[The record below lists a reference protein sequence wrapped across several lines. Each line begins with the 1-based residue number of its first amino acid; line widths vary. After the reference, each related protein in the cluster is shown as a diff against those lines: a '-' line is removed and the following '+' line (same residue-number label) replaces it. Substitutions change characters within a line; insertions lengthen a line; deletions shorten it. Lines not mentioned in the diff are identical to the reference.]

1 MKETFEYSSHDF
13 YLSCVILAVGC
24 RLSHLERSD
33 RNFVEFVFNESPEKC
48 HEIIAAYWADE
59 LQVSAKKLI
68 ASINELKTRLHSGS

>member
-1 MKETFEYSSHDF
+1 MKNLNRFSSHDF
-13 YLSCVILAVGC
+13 YLSCVVVAAGGK
-24 RLSHLERSD
+24 LSHLERS
-33 RNFVEFVFNESPEKC
+33 NGSFVEFVFNEPPEKC